1 MPSAKP
7 YDTIIIGAGHAGC
20 EAALATAR
28 MGHPTLL
35 LTSNLDNIAQMSCN
49 PAVGGLGKGH
59 LVREIDALGGE
70 MGKNADE
77 TGIQFRR
84 LNASKGPAV
93 RGTRCQSDMLAYKL
107 RMKQVLENQ
116 PNLDIKQLMVDEL
129 VVQGDKIVGVK
140 SQVGE
145 FFAAKAVIITTGTFL
160 KGLIHIGFVNYQ
172 AGRAGDIAAERLSE
186 SFIKLGFGVGR
197 LKTGTCPRLDA
208 RTIDFKKLEPQYGD
222 EPIPRFSFSETETKM
237 KQVPCY
243 ITHTNEKTH
252 QIIRGALDRSPLYS
266 GRITS
271 TGPRYCPSI
280 EDKVVKFADRSRHQI
295 FLEPEGLSTREWY
308 PNGLSTSLPLDVQME
323 MLHSIVG
330 LEEVEVMKPG
340 YAIEYDYVPPTQVS
354 PIFET
359 KRVEGLYLAGQI
371 NGTTGYEEAA
381 AQGLMAGINAALKI
395 EGRPPL
401 LLDRSQAYIGV
412 MVDDLVT
419 KGVEVE
425 GRAEPYRMF
434 TSRAEYRL
442 LLREDNADL
451 RLREIGHRLGLVS
464 EVDYHSFCEKR
475 SQVEQAL
482 ALLETTQLSPTEP
495 VNAGLVA
502 IGSAPL
508 HKGQSLAELLSR
520 PEVDFSKLVKI
531 IQGEKVYSTLS
542 SLAKSVAE
550 QIEIQVKYRGYIGR
564 QTTEVARFD
573 KMESI
578 RISQGFCYE
587 QVSGL
592 SHEIVEKLNK
602 IKPLT
607 IGQASRVSGI
617 TPSALSLLM
626 VALKKKAA

>member
-1 MPSAKP
+1 MPSVRS

-20 EAALATAR
+20 EAALAAAR

-35 LTSNLDNIAQMSCN
+35 LTSNFDNIAQMSCN

-107 RMKQVLENQ
+107 RMRQVLEDQ

-129 VVQGDKIVGVK
+129 VVREDKIVGVK
-140 SQVGE
+140 SQIGE

-160 KGLIHIGFVNYQ
+160 KGLIHIGFVNYP
-172 AGRAGDIAAERLSE
+172 AGRAGDIAAERLSD
-186 SFIKLGFGVGR
+186 SFLRLGFEVGR

-252 QIIRGALDRSPLYS
+252 QIIQGALDRSPLYT

-354 PIFET
+354 PTFET
-359 KRVEGLYLAGQI
+359 KMVEGLYLAGQI

-401 LLDRSQAYIGV
+401 LLERSQAYIGV

-451 RLREIGHRLGLVS
+451 RLREMGYRLGLVS
-464 EVDYHSFCEKR
+464 AEEYRSFSEKR
-475 SQVEQAL
+475 S
-482 ALLETTQLSPTEP
+482 LLERGMTFLEMTQLSPTES
-495 VNAGLVA
+495 VNNSLVA
-502 IGSAPL
+502 VGSAPL
-508 HKGQSLAELLSR
+508 RKGQSLAELLSR
-520 PEVDFSKLVKI
+520 PEINFAKLIKI
-531 IQGEKVYSTLS
+531 AQGEKDHSTLS
-542 SLAKSVAE
+542 NLPEPVAE
-550 QIEIQVKYRGYIGR
+550 QIEIQIKYKGYIAR
-564 QTTEVARFD
+564 QETEIARFG

-592 SHEIVEKLNK
+592 SHEIIEKLNK

-617 TPSALSLLM
+617 TPTALSLLM